1 MSPALPSH
9 EIKYVCLHGHFYQ
22 PPRENPWLEAVETE
36 ESADPYH
43 NWNER
48 IHIECYRANTA
59 ARLVGEK
66 NRVLR
71 LRNNYR
77 SLSFN
82 FGATLLR
89 WMEEQDPWSYG
100 TILAADREVHTRTGH
115 GNAVALAYNHM
126 ILPLANRRDQVTQ
139 VRWGVLDFEHRFGRR
154 PEGMWLPETAVSRE
168 TLGVLADEG
177 IRYTILSPHQAS
189 RWRFL
194 DETEWRDARDGGI
207 PTGRAYRFDCGRGR
221 GIRLFFYDA
230 ALAKGIAFERLLEHS
245 SRLLNRIQHN
255 FDHRDRSR
263 REPWLVHTA
272 TDGESYGHHFKFGD
286 MALAAAFEEL
296 DRDPSAEVLNYGRFL
311 SMFPTVAE
319 VEIRENTAWSC
330 VHGLGRWE
338 RDCGCR
344 IGDDPGWN
352 QQWRA
357 PLREALNRLRDSLA
371 LHYEKE
377 MARLSSDPWEARN
390 DYIRVVLN
398 PGGERDKFLNRHTR
412 FGPAKTDVPRFF
424 QLLEMQRCSMLMF
437 TSCGWFFDEISGLET
452 RINLKYAARAIQLAR
467 KTGAPPLEESFLAI
481 LEKAPSNRKEFGN
494 GAEVYRK
501 KVQPEVVEFDRVVAN
516 HAIRSLAKAHSP
528 VYRLYCFQYVP
539 QKEEDLGSYPARSLY
554 GYVRVRDT
562 RTLEEADFLYAAL
575 HFGGL
580 DFRCSVK
587 PYGGDAEYQHILASL
602 EQSMEEQNMVNT
614 VRFLDQV
621 FGTTFFNLQDAFRDI
636 RSSVAIEISQQKL
649 RLYRE
654 LQQHF
659 FQTHQPLLVSLRQ
672 WGIQIPRDVQGAIR
686 SVLGEEVRLIVR
698 EILEHRQEYEG
709 GTESWEDTDFFYR
722 VHMGRLNTILES
734 ARGWRLIL
742 RPNGLSAEVGNVL
755 VECLSELG
763 KGFDTAVA
771 GRLVRLLAMCKK
783 LNLQPETWK
792 LQTLFFEMV
801 RTALKHPELYG
812 ERERFRGF
820 VERLDESLGC
830 DFARLLSAPVLP
842 LSICPVH
849 RDEGKIDG
857 RR

>member
-1 MSPALPSH
+1 
-9 EIKYVCLHGHFYQ
+9 
-22 PPRENPWLEAVETE
+22 
-36 ESADPYH
+36 
-43 NWNER
+43 
-48 IHIECYRANTA
+48 
-59 ARLVGEK
+59 
-66 NRVLR
+66 
-71 LRNNYR
+71 
-77 SLSFN
+77 
-82 FGATLLR
+82 
-89 WMEEQDPWSYG
+89 
-100 TILAADREVHTRTGH
+100 
-115 GNAVALAYNHM
+115 
-126 ILPLANRRDQVTQ
+126 
-139 VRWGVLDFEHRFGRR
+139 
-154 PEGMWLPETAVSRE
+154 
-168 TLGVLADEG
+168 
-177 IRYTILSPHQAS
+177 
-189 RWRFL
+189 
-194 DETEWRDARDGGI
+194 
-207 PTGRAYRFDCGRGR
+207 
-221 GIRLFFYDA
+221 
-230 ALAKGIAFERLLEHS
+230 
-245 SRLLNRIQHN
+245 
-255 FDHRDRSR
+255 
-263 REPWLVHTA
+263 
-272 TDGESYGHHFKFGD
+272 
-286 MALAAAFEEL
+286 
-296 DRDPSAEVLNYGRFL
+296 
-311 SMFPTVAE
+311 MFPYGGE

-344 IGDDPGWN
+344 IGNEPGWN

-357 PLREALNRLRDSLA
+357 PLREALNWLRDSLA

-398 PGGERDKFLNRHTR
+398 PGGERDEFLNRHAR

-467 KTGAPPLEESFLAI
+467 RTGAPPLEESFLAI
-481 LEKAPSNRKEFGN
+481 LEKALSNRKDFGN

-528 VYRLYCFQYVP
+528 VYRLYCFQYIP

-562 RTLEEADFLYAAL
+562 RTNEEADFLYAAL

-587 PYGGDAEYQHILASL
+587 PYGGDAEYQRILASL
-602 EQSMEEQNMVNT
+602 ERSMEEQNMVNT

-621 FGTTFFNLQDAFRDI
+621 FGAAFFNLQDAFRDI
-636 RSSVAIEISQQKL
+636 RSS
-649 RLYRE
+649 
-654 LQQHF
+654 
-659 FQTHQPLLVSLRQ
+659 
-672 WGIQIPRDVQGAIR
+672 WPRDQPGKAEVVPGTSTALLPSSSAPPGVLASVGNPDPTGCPGSHPKRVGGGGEAHRAGNPRASAGIR
-686 SVLGEEVRLIVR
+686 EGDGVLGG
-698 EILEHRQEYEG
+698 YG
-709 GTESWEDTDFFYR
+709 FFYR

-801 RTALKHPELYG
+801 CTALKHPELYG
-812 ERERFRGF
+812 EKERFRGF

-830 DFARLLSAPVLP
+830 DFARLLSALALP